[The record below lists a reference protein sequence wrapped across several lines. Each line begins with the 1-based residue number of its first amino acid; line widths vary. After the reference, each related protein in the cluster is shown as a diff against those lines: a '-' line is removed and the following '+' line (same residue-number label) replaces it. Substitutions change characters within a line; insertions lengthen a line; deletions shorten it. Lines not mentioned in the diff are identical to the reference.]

1 MNNRPVE
8 KPLQPMRDF
17 STSRYSACLVKP
29 ARRRVRFSAPTSS
42 HLVFRARVPRD
53 EPYFPSAA
61 QRPARRPND
70 IAIEWLAPATV
81 TG

>member
-29 ARRRVRFSAPTSS
+29 ARRRVRFSAPAR
-42 HLVFRARVPRD
+42 LVSRTRAPRG
-53 EPYFPSAA
+53 EPYSPSAA
-61 QRPARRPND
+61 QRPARRSND
-70 IAIEWLAPATV
+70 IAMEWLAPATV